1 MRTAGNKLYLGGF
14 GKQGWGKDAGGLDI
28 KRGRHFKRQYKKN
41 LYGEA
46 AIKTTTETRD
56 GFGR

>member
-14 GKQGWGKDAGGLDI
+14 GKQGWGKDAGSILKGGDI
-28 KRGRHFKRQYKKN
+28 LKGNIKKN